1 MSLGNSKEASV
12 AQVEGEVGGGV
23 REAPGVCRAGHTWPV
38 PSLPRPTPGGHVP
51 PPAILPSSDTAAGD
65 TAESGV
71 CPAPCRDHSEPQAA
85 SWPFSVLPC
94 LPGQD
99 SPVTHSSPCT
109 PG

>member
-23 REAPGVCRAGHTWPV
+23 REAPGGCRAGHTWPV
-38 PSLPRPTPGGHVP
+38 PSLSRPTPGSHVP
-51 PPAILPSSDTAAGD
+51 PLGILPSSGPAAGD
-65 TAESGV
+65 MAESWV
-71 CPAPCRDHSEPQAA
+71 CPALCRDRSEPQAA
-85 SWPFSVLPC
+85 SWPFSVLPR